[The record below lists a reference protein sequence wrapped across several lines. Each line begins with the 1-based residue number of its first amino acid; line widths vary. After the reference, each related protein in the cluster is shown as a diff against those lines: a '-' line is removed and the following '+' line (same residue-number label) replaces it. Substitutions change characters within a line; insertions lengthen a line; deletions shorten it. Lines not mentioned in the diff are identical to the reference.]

1 MRSVLQMSG
10 TEMLLSECIF
20 FAVWTRGAFTC
31 IVLASGRQHIVNA
44 LTLPGVSYAR
54 NVIFS

>member
-1 MRSVLQMSG
+1 MSG

-31 IVLASGRQHIVNA
+31 IVLASGRQHIVIA
-44 LTLPGVSYAR
+44 LTLPGVSYAK